1 MKPLLHQKWPSLALD
16 LAVMSFPGSPVDSL
30 DVIYQSYHI
39 DETTLKT
46 ILRAPEFQSMYRNA
60 LNDLKAQGTR
70 AGQIYRAN
78 TLAQALAEKMYEDAM
93 NGTMEAKEAVK
104 LLELLMRSAG
114 TLDGST
120 AGPTVNVQ
128 NNVGIALPIPKG
140 INKLKHLDAT

>member
-1 MKPLLHQKWPSLALD
+1 MAGRKPVSTEGLS
-16 LAVMSFPGSPVDSL
+16 
-30 DVIYQSYHI
+30 
-39 DETTLKT
+39 E
-46 ILRAPEFQSMYRNA
+46 E
-60 LNDLKAQGTR
+60 
-70 AGQIYRAN
+70 
-78 TLAQALAEKMYEDAM
+78 
-93 NGTMEAKEAVK
+93 EAKEAVK